1 MRHSSTLPVPGDAIK
16 AETEQ
21 AKNGDRAMKAATIR
35 AAAVRSVGANTK
47 DPDLIRDRREQL
59 ISAAL
64 EVFQEK
70 GFHATTVRDI
80 GRAAGLTQGT
90 IYNYVRSK
98 EDILFLV
105 CDRVIAEYISS
116 MEEAA
121 AATGDPAARLREALR
136 GVTRVMIEQSGAIL
150 LVYHESHNLDRRS
163 LRSLL
168 ARVQGWIDQFE
179 ELVADA
185 LGRERL
191 PKTKRGL
198 LTNIVT
204 FLPTLI
210 ALRAWSLPKDLT
222 HDQYT
227 DGLVEFMM
235 RGLGLD
241 PSGNGAAKS

>member
-1 MRHSSTLPVPGDAIK
+1 
-16 AETEQ
+16 
-21 AKNGDRAMKAATIR
+21 MKAATIR
-35 AAAVRSVGANTK
+35 ATAVRSVGTNTK

-136 GVTRVMIEQSGAIL
+136 GVTRVMIEQSRAIL

-168 ARVQGWIDQFE
+168 TRVQGWINQFE
-179 ELVADA
+179 ELIADA
-185 LGRERL
+185 LGRDRL

-198 LTNIVT
+198 FTNIVT

-210 ALRAWSLPKDLT
+210 ALRRWSLPKDLT
-222 HDQYT
+222 HDQYI

-235 RGLGLD
+235 KGLGLTTD
-241 PSGNGAAKS
+241 

>member
-1 MRHSSTLPVPGDAIK
+1 
-16 AETEQ
+16 
-21 AKNGDRAMKAATIR
+21 MKAATTR
-35 AAAVRSVGANTK
+35 ATAGRSISANTK
-47 DPDLIRDRREQL
+47 DPELIRGRREQL
-59 ISAAL
+59 IRAAL

-105 CDRVIAEYISS
+105 CDRVIAEYIAS
-116 MEEAA
+116 MEQAV
-121 AATGDPAARLREALR
+121 AATGDPTRRLEEALR
-136 GVTRVMIEQSGAIL
+136 GVTRVMIEHSSAIL

-163 LRSLL
+163 LRSVL
-168 ARVQGWIDQFE
+168 ARVQGWIDRFE
-179 ELVADA
+179 ELIAECV
-185 LGRERL
+185 GRERL
-191 PKTKRGL
+191 PRAKRGL

-210 ALRAWSLPKDLT
+210 ALRGWSLSKDLT

-235 RGLGLD
+235 RGLGLT
-241 PSGNGAAKS
+241 PTSN

>member
-1 MRHSSTLPVPGDAIK
+1 
-16 AETEQ
+16 
-21 AKNGDRAMKAATIR
+21 MKAASMR
-35 AAAVRSVGANTK
+35 VPAARPVGANTK
-47 DPDLIRDRREQL
+47 DPELIRDRRDQL
-59 ISAAL
+59 IRAAL

-116 MEEAA
+116 MEAA
-121 AATGDPAARLREALR
+121 TAATGDPAMRLREALR
-136 GVTRVMIEQSGAIL
+136 GVARVMLEQRGTIL

-168 ARVQGWIDQFE
+168 ARVQGWIDQVQ
-179 ELVADA
+179 ELVTEA
-185 LGRERL
+185 LGDER
-191 PKTKRGL
+191 PAKAKYCL
-198 LTNIVT
+198 LANIVT

-210 ALRAWSLPKDLT
+210 ALRGWALPKDLT
-222 HDQYT
+222 QDQYT

-235 RGLGLD
+235 RGLGLQD
-241 PSGNGAAKS
+241 RPVNNAPNLRRTGERDRKA

>member
-1 MRHSSTLPVPGDAIK
+1 MRAT
-16 AETEQ
+16 
-21 AKNGDRAMKAATIR
+21 AM
-35 AAAVRSVGANTK
+35 RSIGTNTK
-47 DPDLIRDRREQL
+47 DPELIRDRREQL
-59 ISAAL
+59 IRAAL

-105 CDRVIAEYISS
+105 CDRVIAEYIAS
-116 MEEAA
+116 MEKAV
-121 AATGDPAARLREALR
+121 AATGDPTKRLEEALR

-163 LRSLL
+163 LRSVL
-168 ARVQGWIDQFE
+168 ARVQGWIDRFE
-179 ELVADA
+179 ELIAEG
-185 LGRERL
+185 LGREHL

-210 ALRAWSLPKDLT
+210 ALRGWSLSKDLT

-235 RGLGLD
+235 RGLGLT
-241 PSGNGAAKS
+241 PTGN

>member
-1 MRHSSTLPVPGDAIK
+1 
-16 AETEQ
+16 
-21 AKNGDRAMKAATIR
+21 MKAATVR
-35 AAAVRSVGANTK
+35 ANTVRSIGTNTK
-47 DPDLIRDRREQL
+47 DPERIRDRRDQL
-59 ISAAL
+59 IRAAL

-70 GFHATTVRDI
+70 GFHAATVRDI

-105 CDRVIAEYISS
+105 CDRVVAEYISS
-116 MEEAA
+116 MERAV

-136 GVTRVMIEQSGAIL
+136 GVTRVMIEQSSTIL

-168 ARVQGWIDQFE
+168 VRVQGWINQFE
-179 ELVADA
+179 ELVGEG
-185 LGRERL
+185 LGRESL
-191 PKTKRGL
+191 PKAKRGL

-210 ALRAWSLPKDLT
+210 ALRGWSLPKELT
-222 HDQYT
+222 NDQYT

-235 RGLGLD
+235 KGLGLD
-241 PSGNGAAKS
+241 TTSG

>member
-1 MRHSSTLPVPGDAIK
+1 
-16 AETEQ
+16 
-21 AKNGDRAMKAATIR
+21 MKAATMR
-35 AAAVRSVGANTK
+35 ATALRSVGTNTK
-47 DPDLIRDRREQL
+47 DPELIRDRREQL
-59 ISAAL
+59 IRAAL

-80 GRAAGLTQGT
+80 GRRASLTQGT

-116 MEEAA
+116 MEQAV

-136 GVTRVMIEQSGAIL
+136 GVTRVMIEQSSAIL

-168 ARVQGWIDQFE
+168 ARVQGWINQFE
-179 ELVADA
+179 ELVAEG
-185 LGRERL
+185 LGHERL
-191 PKTKRGL
+191 STTRRGL

-235 RGLGLD
+235 RGLGLE
-241 PSGNGAAKS
+241 PR

>member
-1 MRHSSTLPVPGDAIK
+1 
-16 AETEQ
+16 
-21 AKNGDRAMKAATIR
+21 MKAATMR
-35 AAAVRSVGANTK
+35 ASAARAVGTNTK
-47 DPDLIRDRREQL
+47 DPALIRDRREQL
-59 ISAAL
+59 IRAAL
-64 EVFQEK
+64 EVFQER

-116 MEEAA
+116 MEAV

-136 GVTRVMIEQSGAIL
+136 GVTRVMIEQSSAIL

-168 ARVQGWIDQFE
+168 ARVQGWINQFE
-179 ELVADA
+179 ELIADG
-185 LGRERL
+185 LGRDHL

-204 FLPTLI
+204 FLPTMI
-210 ALRAWSLPKDLT
+210 ALRGWSLPKDLT

-227 DGLVEFMM
+227 DWLVEFMM
-235 RGLGLD
+235 RGLDLD
-241 PSGNGAAKS
+241 QLNGTEAKQINS

>member
-1 MRHSSTLPVPGDAIK
+1 MGFSSLRQAGAGK
-16 AETEQ
+16 AGENSQNE
-21 AKNGDRAMKAATIR
+21 NCDRDMKAATMR
-35 AAAVRSVGANTK
+35 ATPLRSVGTNTK
-47 DPDLIRDRREQL
+47 DPELIRDRREQL
-59 ISAAL
+59 IRAAL

-80 GRAAGLTQGT
+80 GRRSGLTQGT

-116 MEEAA
+116 MEQAVA
-121 AATGDPAARLREALR
+121 TTGDPAARLREALR
-136 GVTRVMIEQSGAIL
+136 GVTRVMIEQSSAIL

-168 ARVQGWIDQFE
+168 ARVQDWISQFE
-179 ELVADA
+179 ELVAEG

-191 PKTKRGL
+191 SKTRRGL

-241 PSGNGAAKS
+241 QT